1 MALTP
6 REMLPGEGPSPGQVP
21 PDFEPERGLPPTPV
35 IYALV
40 GVCVLV
46 FAASWARPGMV
57 AAGVLDGA
65 SVARGEWWRLG
76 TWILLHA
83 NPLHLVMN
91 CWGLW
96 NLGRMLERVL
106 GAGRVVLL
114 TLVGTLGSAAAVLAF
129 SYQSPTL
136 GISGVILA
144 FAGCVLPIVN
154 PSSRRQLGI
163 GMLQV
168 AILSLLPGISWAG
181 HLGGFLAGL
190 AVGLAL
196 RGGIKRFDRALPVV
210 ALASA
215 GVIAAELLIHR

>member
-6 REMLPGEGPSPGQVP
+6 REMLPGEGPSLGPRDP
-21 PDFEPERGLPPTPV
+21 EPEQGLPPTPV
-35 IYALV
+35 IFALV
-40 GVCVLV
+40 GVCVLA

-65 SVARGEWWRLG
+65 SVARGEWWRLV

-106 GAGRVVLL
+106 GAGRVALL
-114 TLVGTLGSAAAVLAF
+114 TLVGALGSAAAVLAF
-129 SYQSPTL
+129 SFDSPTL

-154 PSSRRQLGI
+154 PASRQQLGI

-190 AVGLAL
+190 AVGVAL
-196 RGGIKRFDRALPVV
+196 RGGIKRFDRALPTV

-215 GVIAAELLIHR
+215 AVIAAVLVIHR